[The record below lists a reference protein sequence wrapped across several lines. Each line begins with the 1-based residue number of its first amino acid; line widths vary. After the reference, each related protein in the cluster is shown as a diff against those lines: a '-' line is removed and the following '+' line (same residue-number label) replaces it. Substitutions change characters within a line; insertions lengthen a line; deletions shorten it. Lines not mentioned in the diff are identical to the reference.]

1 MNELQIYIEENLPD
15 RFKGMKVFRIPVLS
29 DSVLYWA
36 SYNNGTWDFVKAT
49 SDIKPLLIH
58 NSMSKYGVLYQ
69 KDNKEDDSEVD
80 NTDELEYLV
89 EQPESGHGL
98 RDKPAKEKPQKKE
111 KPVRE
116 RPVKEKPVK
125 EKPPKKEKPVKERP
139 ARERPIKEKPV
150 RERPNKRRTSSIE
163 AEDELAVVNPDMLN
177 EDNYDCSMDMPMPG
191 QIGNSYSF
199 TKDKVRKKLTGRILF
214 SVLLLILSAGSN
226 LLYTIPVIVNSA
238 KANSN
243 INNPVEYWHY
253 RSKSAYLHA
262 LNVLLFLLIITVAGI
277 GFFLMSQGIL
287 NITSLVNMINGGVS

>member
-1 MNELQIYIEENLPD
+1 MNELQIYIEDNLPD

-80 NTDELEYLV
+80 DTDELEYLV
-89 EQPESGHGL
+89 EQPESGYGL

-139 ARERPIKEKPV
+139 VRERPIKEKPV
-150 RERPNKRRTSSIE
+150 RERPNKRRTSPIE
-163 AEDELAVVNPDMLN
+163 AEDELAVANPDMLN
-177 EDNYDCSMDMPMPG
+177 EDNYESGIDMTMPG

-199 TKDKVRKKLTGRILF
+199 TKDRVRKKLTGRILF
-214 SVLLLILSAGSN
+214 SILLLILSAGSS

-262 LNVLLFLLIITVAGI
+262 LNVLSFLLIITVAGI

-287 NITSLVNMINGGVS
+287 DITSLVNMINGGVS